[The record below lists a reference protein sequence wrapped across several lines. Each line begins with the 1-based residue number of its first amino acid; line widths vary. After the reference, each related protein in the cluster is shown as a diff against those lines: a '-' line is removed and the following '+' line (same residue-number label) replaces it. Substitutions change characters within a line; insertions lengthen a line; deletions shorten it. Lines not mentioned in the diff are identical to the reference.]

1 MSDTTTLVTVMRHGA
16 VDGPAN
22 VLRGSSD
29 VPLSDTG
36 WNQMRAACAALDT
49 PVTAITSSPLSRCRA
64 FAQELA
70 MQHALPLNLHDDL
83 REIHFGDWENLT
95 PDAARASTP
104 ILFDQFISTP
114 AGMSPPNGELFD
126 AFKQRVLAAFHASL
140 AQAGAGHL
148 LIVTHAGVMRVLLS
162 SIMNLPWA
170 DTYRIALPPAGNF
183 RLSCLSGHAPYLF
196 NLNTS
201 CAI

>member
-1 MSDTTTLVTVMRHGA
+1 MSEAATLVTVMRHGE

-29 VPLSDTG
+29 TPLSDIG
-36 WNQMRAACAALDT
+36 WNQMRAVCAALDT
-49 PVTAITSSPLSRCRA
+49 PVTAIVSSPLNRCRA

-70 MQHALPLNLHDDL
+70 MQHALSLNLHDDL
-83 REIHFGDWENLT
+83 REIDFGDWENLT
-95 PDAARASTP
+95 PDAARASSP
-104 ILFDQFISTP
+104 VLFDKFISAPEGVT
-114 AGMSPPNGELFD
+114 PPNGEPFD
-126 AFKQRVLAAFHASL
+126 AFDQRVRTAFDACL
-140 AQAGAGHL
+140 AQSSGGHL
-148 LIVTHAGVMRVLLS
+148 FIITHAAVMRVLLS

-170 DTYRIALPPAGNF
+170 DTYRIAIPPAGNF
-183 RLSCLSGHAPYLF
+183 RLSCLEGHAPYLF